1 MRICVIGDPHGDL
14 NKIKRIPLSDV
25 DLILI
30 TGDLGRADLMRKM
43 TFDNVERIKQGLA
56 EIKYP
61 SSKEK
66 KAFMEAYNSTI
77 KIVNYLR
84 KFAPVFTIFGN
95 VELSNYETRKLSN
108 KIGISLPYL
117 SNELNKLPNVR
128 VINNRIASFGGVK
141 IGGLK
146 YFVDTNWVKD
156 FKPYNYKSELIKAK
170 KETSKAKQVLKWF
183 GSLDIL
189 ICHQP
194 PYGIL
199 DKVTA
204 KFAPKQ
210 WRGKH
215 AGSKAILEYI
225 KSKSP
230 KYVFCGHIHEGEGVR
245 KVCRTKVY
253 NLGFGGYKIVNF

>member
-1 MRICVIGDPHGDL
+1 MKICVIGDPHGDL
-14 NKIKRIPLSDV
+14 NKIKRIQLSNV

-43 TFDNVERIKQGLA
+43 TFDNVERIKHGLA
-56 EIKYP
+56 EIKYTP
-61 SSKEK
+61 SKEK

-95 VELSNYETRKLSN
+95 VEMSNYETRKLSN
-108 KIGISLPYL
+108 KIRISLPYL

-128 VINNRIASFGGVK
+128 VINNRIANFRGVK

-156 FKPYNYKSELIKAK
+156 FKPYDYKSELIKAK
-170 KETSKAKQVLKWF
+170 KETSKAEQVLKWF

-189 ICHQP
+189 LCHQP

-210 WRGKH
+210 WQGKH
-215 AGSKAILEYI
+215 AGSKTILQYI
-225 KSKSP
+225 KSKHP
-230 KYVFCGHIHEGEGVR
+230 KYVFCGHIHEGKGMR
-245 KVCRTKVY
+245 KVGRTKVY
-253 NLGFGGYKIVNF
+253 NLGFGGYKIVDF